1 MGSNKAFYLIFGVF
15 MFICALIGNVP
26 FLLQGKFPEVLIV
39 FSMSIMGFC
48 LAYLA
53 PHFAKKDE
61 RAQKIRERAIYISY
75 FWGLSFAVILMIV
88 VNPSFGITLAGFHV
102 LSIFMTFYISTVFLN
117 MVYYARKY

>member
-1 MGSNKAFYLIFGVF
+1 

-53 PHFAKKDE
+53 PHFQQRMNAHKKFV
-61 RAQKIRERAIYISY
+61 S
-75 FWGLSFAVILMIV
+75 
-88 VNPSFGITLAGFHV
+88 V
-102 LSIFMTFYISTVFLN
+102 LFM
-117 MVYYARKY
+117 